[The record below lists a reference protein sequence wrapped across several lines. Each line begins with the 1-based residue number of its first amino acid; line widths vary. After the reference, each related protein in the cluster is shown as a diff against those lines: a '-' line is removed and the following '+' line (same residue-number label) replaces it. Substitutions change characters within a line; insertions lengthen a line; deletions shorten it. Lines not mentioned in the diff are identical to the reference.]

1 MDSIILANIL
11 KKLWNGV
18 AVHWVLFFCSSNSSL
33 MPFDPGPFKG
43 CYSVTPTERTFLM
56 RRNIKTSFS
65 NGCSGIFWDESI
77 EGWSKKQ
84 DKTSKQTSQSK
95 RSTENTWVTGEYKPR
110 GEHDIIRLRS
120 PTEDSICLKYSIII
134 VRRTFGSG
142 FIEPLKF
149 MTIIWGVLTMISN
162 YHYLPTNFLK
172 RSFSYRGAGSNG
184 LEPRK
189 SFNKNHRDQVLWAR
203 ETEHP
208 TLTPLDATTWLR
220 WLLSKVEPTVK

>member
-95 RSTENTWVTGEYKPR
+95 RSKRIHESQANINHEVSMTSYVYEVRPKTVYVKSRFNNNCPTY
-110 GEHDIIRLRS
+110 LR
-120 PTEDSICLKYSIII
+120 E
-134 VRRTFGSG
+134 RFHRTS
-142 FIEPLKF
+142 
-149 MTIIWGVLTMISN
+149 
-162 YHYLPTNFLK
+162 
-172 RSFSYRGAGSNG
+172 
-184 LEPRK
+184 
-189 SFNKNHRDQVLWAR
+189 
-203 ETEHP
+203 
-208 TLTPLDATTWLR
+208 
-220 WLLSKVEPTVK
+220 

>member
-1 MDSIILANIL
+1 MQWHLLRWINRGMIEKVRQDLETNI
-11 KKLWNGV
+11 
-18 AVHWVLFFCSSNSSL
+18 
-33 MPFDPGPFKG
+33 
-43 CYSVTPTERTFLM
+43 T
-56 RRNIKTSFS
+56 
-65 NGCSGIFWDESI
+65 I
-77 EGWSKKQ
+77 EVKQ
-84 DKTSKQTSQSK
+84 K
-95 RSTENTWVTGEYKPR
+95 NTWVTGEYKPR

-162 YHYLPTNFLK
+162 YHYLSRTNVLK

>member
-1 MDSIILANIL
+1 MQWHLLRWINRGMIEKARQDLETNI
-11 KKLWNGV
+11 
-18 AVHWVLFFCSSNSSL
+18 
-33 MPFDPGPFKG
+33 
-43 CYSVTPTERTFLM
+43 T
-56 RRNIKTSFS
+56 
-65 NGCSGIFWDESI
+65 I
-77 EGWSKKQ
+77 EAKQ
-84 DKTSKQTSQSK
+84 K
-95 RSTENTWVTGEYKPR
+95 NTWVTGEYKPR
-110 GEHDIIRLRS
+110 GEYDIIRLRS

-162 YHYLPTNFLK
+162 YHYLSTNFLK